1 MSRSGTPKLFE
12 KSMILRATAEFWSS
26 AAVGDGARFEM
37 PTLHRHIIGHGIVAR
52 PMIRTFPSR
61 AP

>member
-37 PTLHRHIIGHGIVAR
+37 PTCTV
-52 PMIRTFPSR
+52 T
-61 AP
+61 